1 MEKHL
6 VSEDSVQGRNDAARP
21 MCSVPPHQQ
30 MNESVLPR
38 QNAENIDEEEGH
50 KMTRP
55 DAFISLD
62 AEADVSMR
70 RRKATLVRSKTFDPS
85 LLLQVQSDSESK
97 CERRKPQSCQ
107 SLRTNIQYHKVF
119 KDIGEDEQLRQSY
132 TCALQKDI
140 LYQGRLF
147 VSDNWI
153 CFHSKVFG
161 KDTKIVIPVS
171 SVAVIKKT
179 KTAILVPN
187 ALVVSTAHER
197 HVFVSFLSR
206 DTTYKVLMSVC
217 PHLVEKSPGIS
228 QIPSQ
233 SLRGHPTSLPAD
245 FTGDLSDLDGPVT
258 QTGQHIDDSSSS
270 DCPESPEFIKTPK
283 FPKRSQAF
291 IEVTKRDGEL
301 DSHTQQE
308 TNATGNLPYTGLA
321 EVEFMKTLRPVS
333 LSLNALVMI
342 YLSLVCVLL
351 LSSCYMAFKIVSLEE
366 RLTSIVSM
374 EFPHKRYHVAQF
386 CMPAY
391 DSRDEYQILF
401 AGDTAEIY
409 SVLSASLLKLEK
421 IHRNLQRL
429 LETVSEV

>member
-1 MEKHL
+1 MEKQS
-6 VSEDSVQGRNDAARP
+6 VSEDSTLQCRSRSDAGRP

-30 MNESVLPR
+30 MNECVSIR
-38 QNAENIDEEEGH
+38 QYAENGDEEEGN

-62 AEADVSMR
+62 AEADVSAR
-70 RRKATLVRSKTFDPS
+70 RRKPTLVRSKTFDPS

-97 CERRKPQSCQ
+97 CERRKPQSYQ
-107 SLRTNIQYHKVF
+107 SLRTNSQYHKVF
-119 KDIGEDEQLRQSY
+119 KDISEDEHLRQSY

-161 KDTKIVIPVS
+161 KDTKIAIPVS
-171 SVAVIKKT
+171 LVTVIKKT

-187 ALVVSTAHER
+187 ALVISTAHER

-206 DTTYKVLMSVC
+206 DTTFKVLMSVC
-217 PHLVEKSPGIS
+217 PHLVEKSPGNS
-228 QIPSQ
+228 QKI
-233 SLRGHPTSLPAD
+233 LRAHPASLPTD
-245 FTGDLSDLDGPVT
+245 FPVDLSDLDTPVRPT
-258 QTGQHIDDSSSS
+258 AQHVDDSSSS
-270 DCPESPEFIKTPK
+270 DCPESPTFVKTPK

-291 IEVTKRDGEL
+291 IEATKQDGEL
-301 DSHTQQE
+301 DSHPQPEIQ
-308 TNATGNLPYTGLA
+308 ATTNLPYTGASGSA

-333 LSLNALVMI
+333 LSLNALVLI

-366 RLTSIVSM
+366 RLMSLVSL
-374 EFPHKRYHVAQF
+374 EFPHKR
-386 CMPAY
+386 
-391 DSRDEYQILF
+391 DEYLY
-401 AGDTAEIY
+401 ARDAAEIY

-429 LETVSEV
+429 MESVTDV

>member
-1 MEKHL
+1 MEKQS
-6 VSEDSVQGRNDAARP
+6 VSEDSTLQCRSDAGRP

-30 MNESVLPR
+30 MNECVSIR
-38 QNAENIDEEEGH
+38 QYAENGDEEEGN

-62 AEADVSMR
+62 AEADVSAR
-70 RRKATLVRSKTFDPS
+70 RRKPTLVRSKTFDPS

-107 SLRTNIQYHKVF
+107 SLRTNSQYHKVF
-119 KDIGEDEQLRQSY
+119 KDISEDEHLRQSY

-147 VSDNWI
+147 VSENWI

-161 KDTKIVIPVS
+161 KDTKIAIPVS
-171 SVAVIKKT
+171 SVTVIKKT

-187 ALVVSTAHER
+187 ALVISTAHER

-206 DTTYKVLMSVC
+206 DTTFKVLMSVC
-217 PHLVEKSPGIS
+217 PHLVEKSLGNS
-228 QIPSQ
+228 QKI
-233 SLRGHPTSLPAD
+233 LGAHPASLPTD
-245 FTGDLSDLDGPVT
+245 FPADLSDLDAPVRPT
-258 QTGQHIDDSSSS
+258 VQHVDDSSSS
-270 DCPESPEFIKTPK
+270 DCPESPTFVKTPK

-301 DSHTQQE
+301 DSHPQQE
-308 TNATGNLPYTGLA
+308 IQATTNLPYTGPPGSA

-333 LSLNALVMI
+333 LSLNALVLI

-366 RLTSIVSM
+366 RLTSLVSL
-374 EFPHKRYHVAQF
+374 EFPHKR
-386 CMPAY
+386 
-391 DSRDEYQILF
+391 DEYLY

-429 LETVSEV
+429 MESVTDA

>member
-1 MEKHL
+1 MITVILMEKHL
-6 VSEDSVQGRNDAARP
+6 VFEDEVQCKSRNDAARP

-30 MNESVLPR
+30 TNESVLLR
-38 QNAENIDEEEGH
+38 QYAEIIDEEEGD

-55 DAFISLD
+55 DTFISLD
-62 AEADVSMR
+62 AEADVSAR
-70 RRKATLVRSKTFDPS
+70 RRKPTLVRSKTFDPS

-119 KDIGEDEQLRQSY
+119 KDISEDEQLRQSY

-161 KDTKIVIPVS
+161 KDTKIAIPVA
-171 SVAVIKKT
+171 SVTVIKKT

-187 ALVVSTAHER
+187 ALVISTALER

-233 SLRGHPTSLPAD
+233 SLRGHPVSLPTD
-245 FTGDLSDLDGPVT
+245 FAADLSDLDGPVR
-258 QTGQHIDDSSSS
+258 QTGQHMDDSSSS
-270 DCPESPEFIKTPK
+270 DCPESPDFVKTPK

-291 IEVTKRDGEL
+291 IEVAKRESEL
-301 DSHTQQE
+301 DSHPQQE
-308 TNATGNLPYTGLA
+308 TNTTANLPYTGSTGSEL
-321 EVEFMKTLRPVS
+321 EFMKTLRPVS
-333 LSLNALVMI
+333 LSLNALLLI

-366 RLTSIVSM
+366 RLTSLVSM
-374 EFPHKRYHVAQF
+374 EFPQK
-386 CMPAY
+386 
-391 DSRDEYQILF
+391 RDEYQSLF
-401 AGDTAEIY
+401 SGETAEFY

>member
-1 MEKHL
+1 MSTVILMEKHL
-6 VSEDSVQGRNDAARP
+6 VSEDSVQCRNDAVRP

-30 MNESVLPR
+30 MNECVLLR
-38 QNAENIDEEEGH
+38 QYAENIDEEEGQ

-62 AEADVSMR
+62 AEADVSVR
-70 RRKATLVRSKTFDPS
+70 RRKTTLVRSKTFDPS

-97 CERRKPQSCQ
+97 CERRKPQPCQ
-107 SLRTNIQYHKVF
+107 I
-119 KDIGEDEQLRQSY
+119 
-132 TCALQKDI
+132 A
-140 LYQGRLF
+140 
-147 VSDNWI
+147 
-153 CFHSKVFG
+153 
-161 KDTKIVIPVS
+161 IPVS

-187 ALVVSTAHER
+187 ALVISTAHDR

-233 SLRGHPTSLPAD
+233 SLRGHPASLPTD
-245 FTGDLSDLDGPVT
+245 FTADLSDLDGPVR
-258 QTGQHIDDSSSS
+258 QTGQHMDDSSSS
-270 DCPESPEFIKTPK
+270 DCAESPDFIKTP
-283 FPKRSQAF
+283 S
-291 IEVTKRDGEL
+291 
-301 DSHTQQE
+301 SS
-308 TNATGNLPYTGLA
+308 GLA
-321 EVEFMKTLRPVS
+321 EVVFMKTLRPVS
-333 LSLNALVMI
+333 LSLNALVLI

-366 RLTSIVSM
+366 RLTSLVSM
-374 EFPHKRYHVAQF
+374 EFPHKRYHMAKC
-386 CMPAY
+386 CMCTY
-391 DSRDEYQILF
+391 DSRDEILF
-401 AGDTAEIY
+401 AGDTAEIS

-429 LETVSEV
+429 LETISK

>member
-1 MEKHL
+1 
-6 VSEDSVQGRNDAARP
+6 
-21 MCSVPPHQQ
+21 MCSVPPQQQ
-30 MNESVLPR
+30 MNER
-38 QNAENIDEEEGH
+38 QYAENIDEEEGH
-50 KMTRP
+50 KMTRT

-62 AEADVSMR
+62 AEADVSAR
-70 RRKATLVRSKTFDPS
+70 RRNPTLVRSKTFDPS
-85 LLLQVQSDSESK
+85 LLLQIQSDSESK
-97 CERRKPQSCQ
+97 CERRKPQSAQ

-119 KDIGEDEQLRQSY
+119 KDISEDEQLRQSY

-147 VSDNWI
+147 VSENWI

-161 KDTKIVIPVS
+161 KDTKIVIPVA
-171 SVAVIKKT
+171 SVTVIKKT

-187 ALVVSTAHER
+187 ALVISTAHER

-217 PHLVEKSPGIS
+217 PHQEKSPGIS

-233 SLRGHPTSLPAD
+233 SLRGHPASLPTD
-245 FTGDLSDLDGPVT
+245 FSADLSDLDGPVR
-258 QTGQHIDDSSSS
+258 QTGQQHMDDSSSS
-270 DCPESPEFIKTPK
+270 DCPESPDFIKTPK

-291 IEVTKRDGEL
+291 IEVTKRDDEL
-301 DSHTQQE
+301 DSHTQE
-308 TNATGNLPYTGLA
+308 TSTTANLAYTVSSGSEEL
-321 EVEFMKTLRPVS
+321 MKTLRPVS

-366 RLTSIVSM
+366 RLTSLVSM
-374 EFPHKRYHVAQF
+374 EFPHQ
-386 CMPAY
+386 
-391 DSRDEYQILF
+391 RDEYQSLF

-409 SVLSASLLKLEK
+409 SVLSANLLKLDQ

>member
-1 MEKHL
+1 MSTVILMEKHL
-6 VSEDSVQGRNDAARP
+6 VSEDSVQCRNDAVRP

-30 MNESVLPR
+30 MNECVLLR
-38 QNAENIDEEEGH
+38 QYAENIDEEEGQ

-62 AEADVSMR
+62 AEADVSVR
-70 RRKATLVRSKTFDPS
+70 RRKTTLVRSKTFDPS

-97 CERRKPQSCQ
+97 CERRKPQPCQ

-119 KDIGEDEQLRQSY
+119 KDISEDEQLRQSY

-161 KDTKIVIPVS
+161 KDTKIAIPVS

-187 ALVVSTAHER
+187 ALVISTAHDR

-233 SLRGHPTSLPAD
+233 SLRGHPASLPTD
-245 FTGDLSDLDGPVT
+245 FTADLSDLDGPVR
-258 QTGQHIDDSSSS
+258 QTGQHMDDSSSS
-270 DCPESPEFIKTPK
+270 DCAESPDFIKTPK

-291 IEVTKRDGEL
+291 IDVTKRDSEL
-301 DSHTQQE
+301 DSHTQE
-308 TNATGNLPYTGLA
+308 NNTTANLPYTGSSGLA
-321 EVEFMKTLRPVS
+321 EVVFMKTLRPVS
-333 LSLNALVMI
+333 LSLNALVLI

-366 RLTSIVSM
+366 RLTSLVSM
-374 EFPHKRYHVAQF
+374 EFPHKR
-386 CMPAY
+386 
-391 DSRDEYQILF
+391 DEILF
-401 AGDTAEIY
+401 AGDTAEIS

-429 LETVSEV
+429 LETISKV